1 MRNEL
6 GWRYLEATGIT
17 PKTLRELWTKLLNGW
32 FSEEIFAPAF
42 GSSASAKLFL
52 RAPWSDKD
60 ATDWFKNYYSGWA
73 KMQPHLSLEFA
84 RAVMHFVPENEIALR
99 IFAALPNLKADVA
112 PQIAEAFFDR
122 ARDFSPTAQEIRN
135 SILSPGVTWP
145 YTPPA
150 PEAMTA
156 AWRFLEA
163 SSVTDVVLQDV
174 WQQLFAPDIVKE
186 NTAPA
191 IALLRRTNLSA
202 EQIEKWLENA
212 PELAA
217 TFAPNFFGAL
227 FSLSSGRGKV
237 ALAVSSTPEQWRA
250 ARPLLLQMLDDTAL
264 QVSFWEGIWE
274 QLRGESGDNLQERLL
289 GDREILVTFTLLNN
303 ATMAEMMAT
312 NEDAHTPLL
321 ERWLDAHQSEL
332 QRDDVAL
339 IAAATCP
346 LPPIRERGLARAR
359 ELGLDLPLA
368 LRLIESTLPPA
379 MELAQEWFRE
389 TENGSEAETER
400 AIALCDSPQAEV
412 RAWGRDFV
420 ARRADT
426 LLNAALLEKLSEG
439 GDAQNQAFVAQQLQ
453 ETGAK
458 FDTSEFDSAV
468 LKSRGRARH
477 AKNAVQNRLA
487 QASDTPMSTTALLE
501 LARGRVPR
509 DREWALQQLA
519 RLAQNGAEIEG
530 VELVPR
536 GE

>member
-1 MRNEL
+1 M
-6 GWRYLEATGIT
+6 
-17 PKTLRELWTKLLNGW
+17 W
-32 FSEEIFAPAF
+32 FCRKCGNNCSRPR
-42 GSSASAKLFL
+42 LC
-52 RAPWSDKD
+52 
-60 ATDWFKNYYSGWA
+60 
-73 KMQPHLSLEFA
+73 
-84 RAVMHFVPENEIALR
+84 
-99 IFAALPNLKADVA
+99 
-112 PQIAEAFFDR
+112 
-122 ARDFSPTAQEIRN
+122 
-135 SILSPGVTWP
+135 
-145 YTPPA
+145 
-150 PEAMTA
+150 
-156 AWRFLEA
+156 
-163 SSVTDVVLQDV
+163 
-174 WQQLFAPDIVKE
+174 KE
-186 NTAPA
+186 NVAPA

-202 EQIEKWLENA
+202 EQIEKWLQNV

-227 FSLSSGRGKV
+227 FSLSSGTGKV
-237 ALAVSSTPEQWRA
+237 ALAVGATPEQWRA
-250 ARPLLLQMLDDTAL
+250 ARPLLLQMLDDAAL
-264 QVSFWEGIWE
+264 RVSFWEGIWE
-274 QLRGESGDNLQERLL
+274 QLRGESSENLQERLL
-289 GDREILVTFTLLNN
+289 SDREILATFTLLNN

-321 ERWLDAHQSEL
+321 ERWLDAHQGEL
-332 QRDDVAL
+332 TRDDVAL

-346 LPPIRERGLARAR
+346 LPPIRERGLARVRA
-359 ELGLDLPLA
+359 LGLDLPLA

-389 TENGSEAETER
+389 TESGSEAETER

-458 FDTSEFDSAV
+458 FDTAEFDSAV
-468 LKSRGRARH
+468 LKSRGRARR
-477 AKNAVQNRLA
+477 AKNAVQYRLA
-487 QASDTPMSTTALLE
+487 QDSATSMSTTALLE

-536 GE
+536 DE